1 MDERELSI
9 IKAIGEEVRDIITA
23 MKSQL
28 EREVNSLVADAV
40 KAAVADIPAPLVP
53 ELPDV
58 TQLVNDAVK
67 TAVAE
72 IPAPILPELPDVT
85 QLVTEAVKAAVA
97 DIPAPV
103 VPELPDVSQL
113 VTDAVKA
120 AVAEIPAPVA
130 PELPDV
136 PQLVADAVKAAV
148 DEMPEPITP
157 SDGRDALQIELEP
170 CIDETKSY
178 PRGTYA
184 THKGGLWRSYQKTDG
199 MRGWECIVDGISGI
213 NIKQDE
219 ERIFTISL
227 EKASGLVEEKAFSIP
242 VTIYRDVFKAGKEY
256 EPGDTVT
263 WAGSLWHCNETTTDK
278 PGEPGTKGWTLA
290 VKKGRDLRDK
300 P

>member
-9 IKAIGEEVRDIITA
+9 IQAIGEEVRDIIGA

-28 EREVNSLVADAV
+28 EREVKNLVADAV
-40 KAAVADIPAPLVP
+40 KAAVAEIPVPVVPELPDVTQLVTDTVKAAVAEIPAPVIP

-67 TAVAE
+67 
-72 IPAPILPELPDVT
+72 
-85 QLVTEAVKAAVA
+85 
-97 DIPAPV
+97 
-103 VPELPDVSQL
+103 
-113 VTDAVKA
+113 A
-120 AVAEIPAPVA
+120 AVAEIPAPVI
-130 PELPDV
+130 PDLPDV
-136 PQLVADAVKAAV
+136 NQLVNDTVKAAV
-148 DEMPEPITP
+148 SEIPAPVVPDLPDVTQLVNDAVKLAMSEIPEPVIP

-199 MRGWECIVDGISGI
+199 MRGWECIVDGVAGV
-213 NIKQDE
+213 NIQQDE
-219 ERIFTISL
+219 ERLFTISL
-227 EKASGLVEEKAFSIP
+227 EKSSGLVDVKTFAIP

-263 WAGSLWHCNETTTDK
+263 WAGSLWHCNEKTADK

>member
-40 KAAVADIPAPLVP
+40 KAAVAEIPAPLVP

-58 TQLVNDAVK
+58 TQLVSDAVK

-72 IPAPILPELPDVT
+72 IPAPIVPELPDVT

-170 CIDETKSY
+170 CIDEKKSY

>member
-9 IKAIGEEVRDIITA
+9 IQAIGEEVRDIITA
-23 MKSQL
+23 MKSQF
-28 EREVNSLVADAV
+28 EREVKSLVTDAV
-40 KAAVADIPAPLVP
+40 KAAVADIPAPVVPEFPDITQLVDDAVKAAVAEIPAPVIPELPDVKQLVDDAVKAAVAEIPVPVVP

-67 TAVAE
+67 LAVSE
-72 IPAPILPELPDVT
+72 IPE
-85 QLVTEAVKAAVA
+85 
-97 DIPAPV
+97 PV
-103 VPELPDVSQL
+103 
-113 VTDAVKA
+113 
-120 AVAEIPAPVA
+120 I
-130 PELPDV
+130 
-136 PQLVADAVKAAV
+136 
-148 DEMPEPITP
+148 P

-199 MRGWECIVDGISGI
+199 MRGWECIVDGVAGV
-213 NIKQDE
+213 NIQQDE
-219 ERIFTISL
+219 ERLFTISL
-227 EKASGLVEEKAFSIP
+227 EKASGLVEVKTFAIP

-263 WAGSLWHCNETTTDK
+263 WAGSLWHCNEKTADK

>member
-9 IKAIGEEVRDIITA
+9 IQAIGEEVRDIITA
-23 MKSQL
+23 MKLQL
-28 EREVNSLVADAV
+28 EREVKSLVADAV
-40 KAAVADIPAPLVP
+40 KDAVAEIPEPVVPELSDVKQLVTEAVKAAVAEIPEPVVP

-58 TQLVNDAVK
+58 KQLVTEAVKAAVAEIPEPVVPDLPDVKQLVTEAVK

-72 IPAPILPELPDVT
+72 IPAPVVSELPDFT
-85 QLVTEAVKAAVA
+85 QLVN
-97 DIPAPV
+97 
-103 VPELPDVSQL
+103 
-113 VTDAVKA
+113 DAVKLA
-120 AVAEIPAPVA
+120 MPEIPEPV
-130 PELPDV
+130 
-136 PQLVADAVKAAV
+136 
-148 DEMPEPITP
+148 IP

>member
-9 IKAIGEEVRDIITA
+9 IQAIGEEVRDIITA

-28 EREVNSLVADAV
+28 EREMKSLVTDAV
-40 KAAVADIPAPLVP
+40 KAAVAEIPAPLVP

-58 TQLVNDAVK
+58 T
-67 TAVAE
+67 
-72 IPAPILPELPDVT
+72 
-85 QLVTEAVKAAVA
+85 
-97 DIPAPV
+97 
-103 VPELPDVSQL
+103 QL

-120 AVAEIPAPVA
+120 AVAEIPAPVV

-136 PQLVADAVKAAV
+136 TKLVTDAVNAAVADIPAPAIPELPDVTQLVTDAVKAAVAEIPAPVVPELPDVTQLVADAVKAAV
-148 DEMPEPITP
+148 DEIPEPITP

-199 MRGWECIVDGISGI
+199 MRGWECIVDGVAGV
-213 NIKQDE
+213 NIQQDE
-219 ERIFTISL
+219 ERLFTISL
-227 EKASGLVEEKAFSIP
+227 EKASGLVEVKTFAIP
-242 VTIYRDVFKAGKEY
+242 VTIYRDVFKSGKEY

-263 WAGSLWHCNETTTDK
+263 WAGSLWHCNEKTTDK

>member
-1 MDERELSI
+1 
-9 IKAIGEEVRDIITA
+9 
-23 MKSQL
+23 
-28 EREVNSLVADAV
+28 
-40 KAAVADIPAPLVP
+40 
-53 ELPDV
+53 
-58 TQLVNDAVK
+58 
-67 TAVAE
+67 
-72 IPAPILPELPDVT
+72 
-85 QLVTEAVKAAVA
+85 
-97 DIPAPV
+97 
-103 VPELPDVSQL
+103 PDVSQL

-148 DEMPEPITP
+148 DEMPDPITP

>member
-9 IKAIGEEVRDIITA
+9 IQAIGEEVRDIITA

-28 EREVNSLVADAV
+28 ESEVKSLVTDAV
-40 KAAVADIPAPLVP
+40 KAAVADIPTPVVPELPDVTKLVTDAVKAAVADIPTPAVPEFPDVTKLVNDAVKAAVAEIPAPVIPELPDVNQLVNDTVKAAVSEIPVPVVP

-67 TAVAE
+67 LAVSE
-72 IPAPILPELPDVT
+72 IP
-85 QLVTEAVKAAVA
+85 K
-97 DIPAPV
+97 PV
-103 VPELPDVSQL
+103 
-113 VTDAVKA
+113 
-120 AVAEIPAPVA
+120 I
-130 PELPDV
+130 
-136 PQLVADAVKAAV
+136 
-148 DEMPEPITP
+148 P

-199 MRGWECIVDGISGI
+199 MRGWECIVDGVAGV
-213 NIKQDE
+213 NIQQDE
-219 ERIFTISL
+219 ERLFTISL
-227 EKASGLVEEKAFSIP
+227 EKSSGLVDVKTFAIP

-263 WAGSLWHCNETTTDK
+263 WAGSLWHCNEKTTDK

>member
-227 EKASGLVEEKAFSIP
+227 EKACGLVEEKAFSIP

>member
-9 IKAIGEEVRDIITA
+9 IQAIGEEVRDIITA

-28 EREVNSLVADAV
+28 EREVKSLVADAVKAAVAEIPAPVIPELPDVKQLVTDAV
-40 KAAVADIPAPLVP
+40 KAAVADIPAPVVP

-58 TQLVNDAVK
+58 S
-67 TAVAE
+67 
-72 IPAPILPELPDVT
+72 
-85 QLVTEAVKAAVA
+85 QLVTDAVKAAVA
-97 DIPAPV
+97 EIPEPV

-136 PQLVADAVKAAV
+136 PQLVADAVKAVV

>member
-9 IKAIGEEVRDIITA
+9 IQAIGEEVRDIITA

-28 EREVNSLVADAV
+28 EREVKSLVADAV
-40 KAAVADIPAPLVP
+40 KAAVAEIPAPVIP

-58 TQLVNDAVK
+58 K
-67 TAVAE
+67 
-72 IPAPILPELPDVT
+72 
-85 QLVTEAVKAAVA
+85 QLVTDAVKAAVA

-120 AVAEIPAPVA
+120 AVAEIPEPVV

-136 PQLVADAVKAAV
+136 PQLVADAVKAVV

-184 THKGGLWRSYQKTDG
+184 THKGGLWRSYQKTDV

>member
-1 MDERELSI
+1 M
-9 IKAIGEEVRDIITA
+9 
-23 MKSQL
+23 
-28 EREVNSLVADAV
+28 
-40 KAAVADIPAPLVP
+40 
-53 ELPDV
+53 
-58 TQLVNDAVK
+58 
-67 TAVAE
+67 
-72 IPAPILPELPDVT
+72 
-85 QLVTEAVKAAVA
+85 
-97 DIPAPV
+97 
-103 VPELPDVSQL
+103 PDVSQL

-148 DEMPEPITP
+148 DEIPEPITP

-170 CIDETKSY
+170 CIDEKKSY

-199 MRGWECIVDGISGI
+199 MRGWECIVDGIFGI

>member
-9 IKAIGEEVRDIITA
+9 IQAIGEEVRDIITA

-28 EREVNSLVADAV
+28 EREVKSLVTD
-40 KAAVADIPAPLVP
+40 
-53 ELPDV
+53 
-58 TQLVNDAVK
+58 
-67 TAVAE
+67 
-72 IPAPILPELPDVT
+72 
-85 QLVTEAVKAAVA
+85 AVKAAVA

-103 VPELPDVSQL
+103 VPELPDITQL
-113 VTDAVKA
+113 VGDAVKAAVAEIPVPVIPELPDVTQLVNDAVKA
-120 AVAEIPAPVA
+120 AVAEIPAPVI
-130 PELPDV
+130 PDLPDV
-136 PQLVADAVKAAV
+136 TQLVNDTVKAAV
-148 DEMPEPITP
+148 SEIPAPVFPEPPDVTQLVNDAVKLAVSEIPEPVTP

-199 MRGWECIVDGISGI
+199 MRGWECIVDGVAGV
-213 NIKQDE
+213 NIQRDE
-219 ERIFTISL
+219 ERCFTISI
-227 EKASGLVEEKAFSIP
+227 EKASGLVDVKTFTIP

-263 WAGSLWHCNETTTDK
+263 WAGSLWHCNEKTADK

>member
-9 IKAIGEEVRDIITA
+9 IQAIGEEVRDIIAA

-28 EREVNSLVADAV
+28 EREVKSLVADAV
-40 KAAVADIPAPLVP
+40 KAAVAEIPSPEVP

-58 TQLVNDAVK
+58 QQLVAN
-67 TAVAE
+67 
-72 IPAPILPELPDVT
+72 
-85 QLVTEAVKAAVA
+85 
-97 DIPAPV
+97 
-103 VPELPDVSQL
+103 
-113 VTDAVKA
+113 AVKA
-120 AVAEIPAPVA
+120 AVAEIPAPEV

-136 PQLVADAVKAAV
+136 QQLVANAVKAAV
-148 DEMPEPITP
+148 AEIPAPEVPEMPDVQQLVANAVKAAVAEIPAPEVPEMPDVQQLVTNAVKAAVAEFPEPVIP

-170 CIDETKSY
+170 CIDENKSY

-184 THKGGLWRSYQKTDG
+184 THKGGIWRAHEKTHG
-199 MRGWECIVDGISGI
+199 LRGWECIVDGVAGV

-219 ERIFTISL
+219 ERLFTISL
-227 EKASGLVEEKAFSIP
+227 EKASGLVEEKTFAIP

-256 EPGDTVT
+256 VPGDTVT
-263 WAGSLWHCNETTTDK
+263 WAGSLWHCNEKTVDK

>member
-9 IKAIGEEVRDIITA
+9 IQAIGEEVRDIVTA
-23 MKSQL
+23 MKLQL
-28 EREVNSLVADAV
+28 EREVKSLVA
-40 KAAVADIPAPLVP
+40 
-53 ELPDV
+53 
-58 TQLVNDAVK
+58 
-67 TAVAE
+67 
-72 IPAPILPELPDVT
+72 
-85 QLVTEAVKAAVA
+85 EAVKAAVA
-97 DIPAPV
+97 EMPV
-103 VPELPDVSQL
+103 PVAPELPDMTQL

-120 AVAEIPAPVA
+120 AVAEIPAPIV

-136 PQLVADAVKAAV
+136 TQLVTDAVMAAVAEIPAPVVPELPDVTQLVSDAVKAAIS
-148 DEMPEPITP
+148 EMPEPVIP

-178 PRGTYA
+178 PRGAYA
-184 THKGGLWRSYQKTDG
+184 THKGGLWRSHQKTHG
-199 MRGWECIVDGISGI
+199 MRGWECIVDGVAGI

-219 ERIFTISL
+219 ERLFTISL
-227 EKASGLVEEKAFSIP
+227 EKASGFVEEKTFAIP

-256 EPGDTVT
+256 EPGDAVT
-263 WAGSLWHCNETTTDK
+263 WAGSLWHCNEKTADK

>member
-9 IKAIGEEVRDIITA
+9 IQAIGEEVRDIITA
-23 MKSQL
+23 MKLQL
-28 EREVNSLVADAV
+28 ESEVKSLVAEAV
-40 KAAVADIPAPLVP
+40 KQAVKDIPEPVVP

-58 TQLVNDAVK
+58 K
-67 TAVAE
+67 
-72 IPAPILPELPDVT
+72 

-97 DIPAPV
+97 EIPEPVVPELPDVSQLVTDAVKAAVAEIPEPV

-136 PQLVADAVKAAV
+136 PQLVADAVKAVV

>member
-9 IKAIGEEVRDIITA
+9 IQAIGEEVRDIITA

-28 EREVNSLVADAV
+28 EREVKSLVTD
-40 KAAVADIPAPLVP
+40 
-53 ELPDV
+53 
-58 TQLVNDAVK
+58 
-67 TAVAE
+67 
-72 IPAPILPELPDVT
+72 
-85 QLVTEAVKAAVA
+85 AVKAAVA

-103 VPELPDVSQL
+103 VPELPDVTQL
-113 VTDAVKA
+113 VRDAVKA
-120 AVAEIPAPVA
+120 AVAEIPAPVL

-136 PQLVADAVKAAV
+136 TQLVRDAVKAAVAEIPAPVVPDLPDVTQLVRDAVKAAVAEIPAPVVPDLPDVAQLVADAVKAAV
-148 DEMPEPITP
+148 DEIPEPTAP

-170 CIDETKSY
+170 CIEETKSY

-199 MRGWECIVDGISGI
+199 MRGWECIVDGIAGV
-213 NIKQDE
+213 NIQQDE
-219 ERIFTISL
+219 ERLFTISL
-227 EKASGLVEEKAFSIP
+227 QKASGLVEVKTFAIP

-263 WAGSLWHCNETTTDK
+263 WAGSLWHCNEKTADK

>member
-9 IKAIGEEVRDIITA
+9 IQAIGEEIRDIITD
-23 MKSQL
+23 MKLQL
-28 EREVNSLVADAV
+28 EREVKSLVDEAV
-40 KAAVADIPAPLVP
+40 KD
-53 ELPDV
+53 
-58 TQLVNDAVK
+58 
-67 TAVAE
+67 AVAE
-72 IPAPILPELPDVT
+72 
-85 QLVTEAVKAAVA
+85 
-97 DIPAPV
+97 IPAPV
-103 VPELPDVSQL
+103 VPELPDVTQL

-120 AVAEIPAPVA
+120 AVAEIPAPVV

-136 PQLVADAVKAAV
+136 AQLVTVAVKAAV
-148 DEMPEPITP
+148 AELPEPIVPELPDVKQLVTDAVTTAVAEIPEPVVP

-199 MRGWECIVDGISGI
+199 MRGWECIVDGVAGV
-213 NIKQDE
+213 NIQQDE
-219 ERIFTISL
+219 ERLFTISL
-227 EKASGLVEEKAFSIP
+227 EKASGVVEVKTFAIP
-242 VTIYRDVFKAGKEY
+242 VTIYRDVFKAGREY

-263 WAGSLWHCNETTTDK
+263 WAGSLWHCNEKTADK

>member
-9 IKAIGEEVRDIITA
+9 IQAIGEEVRDIITA
-23 MKSQL
+23 MKLQL
-28 EREVNSLVADAV
+28 ESEVKSLVAEAV
-40 KAAVADIPAPLVP
+40 KQAVKDIPEPVVP

-58 TQLVNDAVK
+58 K
-67 TAVAE
+67 
-72 IPAPILPELPDVT
+72 

-97 DIPAPV
+97 EIPEPV

-136 PQLVADAVKAAV
+136 PQLVADAVKAVV

>member
-9 IKAIGEEVRDIITA
+9 IQAIGEEVRDIITA
-23 MKSQL
+23 MKLQL
-28 EREVNSLVADAV
+28 EREVKSLVA
-40 KAAVADIPAPLVP
+40 
-53 ELPDV
+53 
-58 TQLVNDAVK
+58 
-67 TAVAE
+67 
-72 IPAPILPELPDVT
+72 
-85 QLVTEAVKAAVA
+85 EAVKAAVA
-97 DIPAPV
+97 EIPAPV
-103 VPELPDVSQL
+103 VPELPDVAQL

-120 AVAEIPAPVA
+120 AVAEIPAPVVPELPDVAQLVTVAVKAAVAELPAPVA

-136 PQLVADAVKAAV
+136 KQLVTDAVTTAV
-148 DEMPEPITP
+148 AEIPEPVVP

-199 MRGWECIVDGISGI
+199 MRGWECIVDGVAGV
-213 NIKQDE
+213 NIQQDE
-219 ERIFTISL
+219 ERLFTISL
-227 EKASGLVEEKAFSIP
+227 EKASGVVEVKTFAIP

-263 WAGSLWHCNETTTDK
+263 WAGSLWHCNEKTADK

-300 P
+300 

>member
-9 IKAIGEEVRDIITA
+9 IQAIGEEVRDIITA
-23 MKSQL
+23 MKSQF
-28 EREVNSLVADAV
+28 EREVKSLVTD
-40 KAAVADIPAPLVP
+40 
-53 ELPDV
+53 
-58 TQLVNDAVK
+58 
-67 TAVAE
+67 
-72 IPAPILPELPDVT
+72 
-85 QLVTEAVKAAVA
+85 AVKAAVA

-103 VPELPDVSQL
+103 VPELPDVRQL
-113 VTDAVKA
+113 VNDAVKA
-120 AVAEIPAPVA
+120 AVAEIPE
-130 PELPDV
+130 PEVPDLPDV
-136 PQLVADAVKAAV
+136 TQLVNDAVKAAV
-148 DEMPEPITP
+148 ADIPAPVVPELPDVTQLVNDAVKAAVAEIPEPEVPDLPDVTQLVNDAVKLAVSEIPEPIIP

-170 CIDETKSY
+170 CIDATKSY

-199 MRGWECIVDGISGI
+199 MRGWECIVDGVAGV
-213 NIKQDE
+213 NIQQDE

-227 EKASGLVEEKAFSIP
+227 EKASGLVDVKTFAIP

-256 EPGDTVT
+256 GPGDTVT
-263 WAGSLWHCNETTTDK
+263 WAGSLWHCNEKTTDK

>member
-40 KAAVADIPAPLVP
+40 KAAVAEIPAPLVP

-67 TAVAE
+67 AAVAE
-72 IPAPILPELPDVT
+72 IPAPIVPELPDVT

-148 DEMPEPITP
+148 DEIPEPITP

-170 CIDETKSY
+170 CIDEKKSY

-242 VTIYRDVFKAGKEY
+242 VTIYRDVFKAGKAY